1 MNTED
6 ELEHQKKKT
15 KWSRSVRKERKLN
28 LHKGLPFVSS
38 SGKSIAGRQIQ
49 PLKKCRKMCQ
59 TFLTD
64 DVRSKIF
71 SEYWSLG
78 THDRRLS
85 FLSGLINSTEK
96 KCSRTR
102 KFDSNK
108 NRTLTLNNF
117 FEINGQR
124 HSVCKDCFLKTLDEK
139 EGFIRSVT
147 KNKGL
152 NISGI
157 VNLDKRG
164 KKSPKNK
171 ISDDRL
177 AKVIEHI
184 NSFPSYE
191 SHYTR
196 KLNDKKYLPSN
207 LNLQKMYELY
217 KQTIDGPVSRVIYER
232 EFHKLK
238 LAFKKPSVDTCH
250 KCDVLQMQIKVAEET
265 NHEENLL
272 ASKNS
277 LNLHQSAADLAYS
290 SKAND
295 KVIAKND
302 STKKCFSFDLQQ
314 CLPTPFLQSSVVFYK
329 RQLWTFNLTIH
340 DNCTGKSFNYMWHEG
355 IAGRGANEIAS
366 CLYYHLK
373 HNIQPNESEIT
384 FYSDTCGGQNKNTYV
399 SAMFLKAIQELPNIK
414 IINHKF
420 LVAGHTHMECD
431 IDHSMIE
438 KSKKKSN
445 TPIYHPHD
453 WYQLVRRTGKV
464 SKFQVVEMSQTDF
477 FDFSNLLKGPLMVH
491 KLNTDREQFK
501 WQPVSWLQYTKT
513 GKGVLNYK
521 TTLEENAPFK
531 ILSFLRRGNSG
542 SILQVKKNTMDL

>member
-1 MNTED
+1 VDIEV

-38 SGKSIAGRQIQ
+38 SGKFIDGRQIQ
-49 PLKKCRKMCQ
+49 PLKKCRKMCH

-64 DVRSKIF
+64 NVRNKIF

-85 FLSGLINSTEK
+85 FLSGLINSSEK

-108 NRTLTLNNF
+108 NRTLTLNYF

-177 AKVIEHI
+177 TKVIEHI

-207 LNLQKMYELY
+207 LTLQKMYEFY

-250 KCDVLQMQIKVAEET
+250 KCDVLQMQIKVAEEI
-265 NHEENLL
+265 NDEENLL
-272 ASKNS
+272 ASKIVS
-277 LNLHQSAADLAYS
+277 IYIRLLLIWH
-290 SKAND
+290 
-295 KVIAKND
+295 
-302 STKKCFSFDLQQ
+302 T
-314 CLPTPFLQSSVVFYK
+314 
-329 RQLWTFNLTIH
+329 QLKL
-340 DNCTGKSFNYMWHEG
+340 M
-355 IAGRGANEIAS
+355 
-366 CLYYHLK
+366 
-373 HNIQPNESEIT
+373 
-384 FYSDTCGGQNKNTYV
+384 
-399 SAMFLKAIQELPNIK
+399 IK
-414 IINHKF
+414 
-420 LVAGHTHMECD
+420 
-431 IDHSMIE
+431 
-438 KSKKKSN
+438 
-445 TPIYHPHD
+445 
-453 WYQLVRRTGKV
+453 
-464 SKFQVVEMSQTDF
+464 
-477 FDFSNLLKGPLMVH
+477 
-491 KLNTDREQFK
+491 
-501 WQPVSWLQYTKT
+501 
-513 GKGVLNYK
+513 
-521 TTLEENAPFK
+521 
-531 ILSFLRRGNSG
+531 
-542 SILQVKKNTMDL
+542 